1 MGNAIFAGSSGVVG
15 IAATNVQLQN
25 VVVLGDINTS
35 GTAIPTL
42 TFGTSSQFGSPRIA
56 GGDLQNTNVGNFS
69 GFSSVE
75 YTAGTDSAGRVIPAQ
90 GIDNKAPTAVS
101 LSNTVSSLAED
112 ASTASRVKVADIAVT
127 DDGRGT
133 NSLALSG
140 ADASKFELV
149 GNALF
154 LKAGTAL
161 NFESQTSYA
170 VTVSASDST
179 VAGSSAVSTSYALGV
194 TNVNETPSITSS
206 GSVSTI
212 EDTAI
217 AFTVVGADVDAG
229 TTLTYSAG
237 SAAKGTITGGTN
249 GAFVYTPNAN
259 ANGADSFVVTVSDG
273 TLSTTQTVNVAI
285 TAVNDNPVA
294 VADAVASVV
303 LGNATSIN
311 VLANDTDV
319 DGNALSLTGTPTVN
333 VGTVT
338 IVGGALNY
346 VAPANY
352 VGQATINYSITDGT
366 ATVSATQTVN
376 VTQPTISRS
385 AESVNEGASATFT
398 INGAP
403 NTDYAISLT
412 GSATPGTDYAGAA
425 LAQVTTDGAGV
436 ATFTL
441 TPSLDK
447 STEGAETVTA
457 SVVGFTGSQTI
468 SIADAS
474 VDNVAP
480 AFTSSASE
488 TATEDTVKTFTV
500 AATDGNA
507 EDMVTYSLG
516 AVTGGTA
523 TLSGG
528 TVTFTPTANYNGAAS
543 VIVNATD
550 GTASVAQEVTIAVG
564 AVNDAPTLAAVS
576 AQAATEDTVLTFSV
590 MGADVDAGD
599 VLAYSAA
606 GATKGSVS
614 VASDGTV
621 TYTPTADLNGSDSFT
636 ITVTDKAGLTAT
648 QSVSVA
654 IAAVNDAPVASTI
667 AAQTARQDTAFSLNA
682 STAFSDV
689 DAGAVLTYSA
699 AGLPAGLTIN
709 ATTGVISGTPTLATV
724 EAGTASIVVTA
735 TDNASASTSAAAF
748 NLTTAASYTIAAS
761 SVTSVNEGASV
772 TYTITNTART
782 LGEVIT
788 YTIVPTNASSA
799 DFDAGLTGQTTFN
812 ASGQATITIGVTAD
826 TLTEAGAETFSVN
839 FAYSGN
845 SVVRAGAITVND
857 TSVTGDL
864 SRELTAGADT
874 GANFTLG
881 VGNDTFNG
889 RTTANSLNTSDVLSG
904 GAGGT
909 DTVTA
914 ILNQT
919 GGINVRPTLTSIET
933 VEISNTNAAGG
944 ADTATV
950 DLASATGVT
959 TVRSLQ
965 STDNVTFTN
974 VGSLASVEASIT
986 NANLTVNYTDAAL
999 AGANSVSLRLDN
1011 ADGITVAVG
1020 NSTAGGTNV
1029 LETINANFA
1038 VNVDGTPAATIT
1050 GASNVVVTSSIE
1062 GSTTDYT
1069 LVVSAGADASALTK
1083 RINLSNGAAGTL
1095 IGGSAA
1101 DSITGSAGADSISGN
1116 AGNDTLNGGGG
1127 ADTLNGG
1134 EGNDTYQFST
1144 AANLTA
1150 GRISDA
1156 SGSNTISMTAA
1167 VVVTDAAFVNK
1178 TGAATLT
1185 LAAGVN
1191 TVTLDANALAA
1202 GITTVNAG
1210 AGGDTITVTAGHTG
1224 AIALVG
1230 AAGND
1235 SLTGNSGAD
1244 TITLGAGQDTAIG
1257 GNGDDTIVGAGNV
1270 TDLDSIVG
1278 GAGTDTL
1285 TLAGSTT
1292 LTAANLISGVENYTL
1307 NSRGVSSTT
1316 LVTGY
1321 TYVVAIDN
1329 DNDPD
1334 AAVTTDTL
1342 TVNASGL
1349 LLDVNSTDAGNQSE
1363 TLNFDGSGVTTNFKV
1378 SVTGGSANDTLV
1390 GGSLA
1395 DTLVGGSG
1403 SDSLTG
1409 GAGVDNMDGG
1419 EGADTY
1425 LYGTSTLLGEAD
1437 TINDS
1442 GTSGTDTISLT
1453 NDGNVADAAFL
1464 NMRGVET
1471 FTATV
1476 ANGNSF
1482 TLGANAQ
1489 TAGIATINLA
1499 AGNVLAAG
1507 AYTSALSIVASTGN
1521 ETITAGGGN
1530 DTITIGTGNDNVS
1543 AGNGDDTVVGAANV
1557 TAADTLAGGA
1567 GTDVLTVNGG
1577 GAATTIVFNGNFT
1590 GFERINAAAGAEA
1603 VAVAGAA
1610 NDTLPTIN
1618 DYTFT
1623 LVDTNVAA
1631 ASTFTVDA
1639 SALRTGIITNF
1650 GADGEIGGTGGNAD
1664 TTAGAENLNL
1674 DASALTGTRAVSV
1687 MGGADADTVA
1697 GGAGADYITSNG
1709 GADTLT
1715 GNGGA
1720 DTLLG
1725 GDGNDTLNGG
1735 AGADSLDGGAGND
1748 TFQMTVNELNND
1760 NDTVAGGAGTNT
1772 LQVTTTADVTVAD
1785 VAFNARFTD
1794 ITNVNLE
1801 GTAGGATEHYT
1812 WTLGSYSNAAGVR
1825 TVSVGASAEAII
1837 DANAYGSAVTL
1848 TGNAGNDTLTGS
1860 AFADSLTGGAGND
1873 QLNGGD
1879 GADSISGGAGANVIS
1894 AGAGAD
1900 TITLGVD
1907 GVNNENVDAGTGD
1920 DTVIGGANVT
1930 AGDTLAGGTGT
1941 DLLTLNG
1948 GGAATTIV
1956 FDGDFTAFERINV
1969 AAGAEAVAVA
1979 GAANDT
1985 LPTIN
1990 DYTLTLVDANV
2001 AAAST
2006 FTVDASALRTGI
2018 ITNFGA
2024 DGEIGGTGGNA
2035 DTTAGAENLNL
2046 DASALT
2052 GTRAVSVMG
2061 GADADTVAGG
2071 AGADVISGNGGADSL
2086 TGNDGADTLSG
2097 GAGNDTLTGG
2107 AGIDRLTGDAGNDV
2121 FVFTAASESTGA
2133 SADSITDFTTGAD
2146 KIQVNLSGDFSFD
2159 ASGFS
2164 SVSSFSDGLVSL
2176 SLAHGDAFYSSADG
2190 KLYVD
2195 VDGNGTI
2202 SQGADYVISAATVAS
2217 GDVNFS
2223 LTGGASANTITGGAG
2238 NDIIDAAGGIDSIVG
2253 GAGSDRLTGGA
2264 AADTFVL
2271 TSTSGTD
2278 TITDFT
2284 AGAGGDVLQVDISD
2298 LGLAGSDHFEGLATA
2313 VNATGSQ
2320 EIVVLTASYADDASA
2335 AAAIAATVTTD
2346 GLAMVIVYHNTTTG
2360 HVHVIHTTNSNT
2372 GANVT
2377 HLATLD
2383 NITTLVGLTAT
2394 DATNFGG
2401 RP

>member
-15 IAATNVQLQN
+15 VAANNVQLQN
-25 VVVLGDINTS
+25 VVVIGDINTS
-35 GTAIPTL
+35 GTATPTL

-56 GGDLQNTNVGNFS
+56 GGDLQNANIGNFS

-75 YTAGTDSAGRVIPAQ
+75 YIAGTDSAGRPIPAQ

-101 LSNTVSSLAED
+101 LSNAITSLAED
-112 ASTASRVKVADIAVT
+112 ASTAARVKVADIAIA

-133 NSLALSG
+133 NTLTLSG
-140 ADASKFELV
+140 ADAARFELV
-149 GNALF
+149 GNSLF

-161 NFESQTSYA
+161 DFETKSSYA
-170 VTVSASDST
+170 VTVSATDAT
-179 VAGSSAVSTSYALGV
+179 VAGSSAVSTALNVGI
-194 TNVNETPSITSS
+194 TNVNEAPTITSS
-206 GSVSTI
+206 GSVSTV

-217 AFTVVGADVDAG
+217 SFTVVGADVDAG
-229 TTLTYSAG
+229 TTLTYTAG
-237 SAAKGTITGGTN
+237 AASKGSITGGTN

-273 TLSTTQTVNVAI
+273 ELSTTQTVNVAI
-285 TAVNDNPVA
+285 SAVNDAPVA
-294 VADAVASVV
+294 VADAGASVV

-319 DGNALSLTGTPTVN
+319 DGDALTLTGTPTVN
-333 VGTVT
+333 VGTVS

-352 VGQATINYSITDGT
+352 VGPATISYSITDGT
-366 ATVSATQTVN
+366 AVVNATQTVN

-385 AESVNEGASATFT
+385 ASSVDEGGTATFT

-403 NTDYAISLT
+403 NADYAISLT
-412 GSATPGTDYAGAA
+412 GTATAGTDYAGAA
-425 LAQVTTDGAGV
+425 LAQVSTNASGF

-441 TPSLDK
+441 SPNRDK
-447 STEGAETVTA
+447 ATEGAETVIA
-457 SVVGFTGSQTI
+457 SVVGFTDSQTI
-468 SIADAS
+468 SIGDTS

-480 AFTSSASE
+480 AFTSSAAQ
-488 TATEDTVKTFTV
+488 TAMEDTVKTFTV
-500 AATDGNA
+500 TATDGNT
-507 EDMVTYSLG
+507 EDTVTYSVGTVVGGTATVSGGVVTFNPTADFNGAASVVVNATDGTATTSQTVAITVSAVNDAPVLAVIGAQAGTEDTALTFTVSATDVDATDTLTYSLG
-516 AVTGGTA
+516 AV
-523 TLSGG
+523 SGG
-528 TVTFTPTANYNGAAS
+528 MATITGTTVTFTPTANYNGPAS

-550 GTASVAQEVTIAVG
+550 GTASVAQT
-564 AVNDAPTLAAVS
+564 
-576 AQAATEDTVLTFSV
+576 
-590 MGADVDAGD
+590 
-599 VLAYSAA
+599 
-606 GATKGSVS
+606 
-614 VASDGTV
+614 ASI
-621 TYTPTADLNGSDSFT
+621 S
-636 ITVTDKAGLTAT
+636 
-648 QSVSVA
+648 
-654 IAAVNDAPVASTI
+654 IAAVNDTPVASTI
-667 AAQTARQDTAFSLNA
+667 ATQTARQDTAFSLNA
-682 STAFSDV
+682 ASAFSDV

-699 AGLPAGLTIN
+699 TGLPAGLSID

-724 EAGTASIVVTA
+724 EAGTSSIVVTA
-735 TDNASASTSAAAF
+735 NDGTASTSAAAF
-748 NLTTAASYTIAAS
+748 NLTTSASYTIAAS

-782 LGEVIT
+782 LGEVIN

-826 TLTEAGAETFSVN
+826 TLTEAGVESFTVN
-839 FAYSGN
+839 FSYGGN
-845 SVVRAGAITVND
+845 NVIRAGSLAVND

-864 SRELTAGADT
+864 NRELTAGADT

-889 RTTANSLNTSDVLSG
+889 RTTINSLNTSDVLSG

-974 VGSLASVEASIT
+974 VGSLASIDASIT

-1029 LETINANFA
+1029 LETVNANFA

-1050 GASNVVVTSSIE
+1050 GASNVVLTSSIDS
-1062 GSTTDYT
+1062 STTAYT
-1069 LVVSAGADASALTK
+1069 VAVSTGADASALTK
-1083 RINLSNGAAGTL
+1083 RVNLSNAAAGTL
-1095 IGGSAA
+1095 SGGTVA

-1116 AGNDTLNGGGG
+1116 GGDDTINGGGG
-1127 ADTLNGG
+1127 SDTLNGG
-1134 EGNDTYQFST
+1134 EGSDTYEFAS

-1156 SGSNTISMTAA
+1156 AGSNTISMTAA
-1167 VVVTDAAFVNK
+1167 AVITDAAFVNK

-1202 GITTVNAG
+1202 GISTVNAG
-1210 AGGDTITVTAGHTG
+1210 AGGDTITVTAGYTG

-1230 AAGND
+1230 AGGGD
-1235 SLTGNSGAD
+1235 SLTGGAGAD
-1244 TITLGAGQDTAIG
+1244 TITLGAGADTAIG

-1270 TDLDSIVG
+1270 TDADSIVG

-1292 LTAANLISGVENYTL
+1292 LTAGNLISGVETYTL
-1307 NSRGVSSTT
+1307 NSRGSTST
-1316 LVTGY
+1316 IGLTGY
-1321 TYVVAIDN
+1321 VYVVAID
-1329 DNDPD
+1329 DGNDPD
-1334 AAVTTDTL
+1334 ASVTTDTL
-1342 TVNASGL
+1342 TVNASSL
-1349 LLDVNSTDAGNQSE
+1349 LLDVNTTDAGNQSE
-1363 TLNFDGSGVTTNFKV
+1363 TLNFDGSGVTTNFKLN
-1378 SVTGGSANDTLV
+1378 VTGGAANDTLV

-1395 DTLVGGSG
+1395 DTLIGGAG

-1409 GAGVDNMDGG
+1409 GAGVDSLDGG
-1419 EGADTY
+1419 EGSDTY
-1425 LYGTSTLLGEAD
+1425 LYGTSALLGAAD
-1437 TINDS
+1437 TISDS
-1442 GTSGTDTISLT
+1442 GTSGTDVIRLT
-1453 NDGNVADAAFL
+1453 NDGAVADASFL

-1476 ANGNSF
+1476 ANGNTF

-1489 TAGIATINLA
+1489 VAGISTVNLA
-1499 AGNVLAAG
+1499 AGNILAAG
-1507 AYTSALSIVASTGN
+1507 AYTSALTVSAATGN
-1521 ETITAGGGN
+1521 ETVTTGSGN
-1530 DTITIGTGNDNVS
+1530 DSITIGTGDDNIN
-1543 AGNGDDTVVGAANV
+1543 AGNGDDTVTGGANV
-1557 TAADTLAGGA
+1557 TNADTLAGGG
-1567 GTDVLTVNGG
+1567 GTDVLTLNGG
-1577 GAATTIVFNGNFT
+1577 GAATTIVFDGDFT
-1590 GFERINAAAGAEA
+1590 AFERITVAAGAEA
-1603 VAVAGAA
+1603 VAVAGLA

-1618 DYTFT
+1618 DYTLT
-1623 LVDTNVAA
+1623 LVDANVAA
-1631 ASTFTVDA
+1631 ATTFTVDA

-1650 GADGEIGGTGGNAD
+1650 GGDAEIGGTGGNAD
-1664 TTAGAENLNL
+1664 TTAGAENLSL
-1674 DASALTGTRAVSV
+1674 DASGLTGTRAVSV
-1687 MGGADADTVA
+1687 LGGADADTVA
-1697 GGAGADYITSNG
+1697 GGAGADYISG
-1709 GADTLT
+1709 GAGNDTLT
-1715 GNGGA
+1715 GNAGA
-1720 DTLLG
+1720 DTLVG
-1725 GDGNDTLNGG
+1725 GAGHDTLNGG
-1735 AGADSLDGGAGND
+1735 AGADNLDGGEGND
-1748 TFQMTVNELNND
+1748 TFQMTVSELNND

-1772 LQVTTTADVTVAD
+1772 LQVTTTADVTIAD

-1794 ITNVNLE
+1794 IGTVNLE
-1801 GTAGGATEHYT
+1801 GTAGGATERYT

-1825 TVSVGASAEAII
+1825 TITIGANADAVI

-1860 AFADSLTGGAGND
+1860 ALADSLTGGNGDD
-1873 QLNGGD
+1873 QLNGGN
-1879 GADSISGGAGANVIS
+1879 GNDSISGGAGANIITG
-1894 AGAGAD
+1894 GAGSD
-1900 TITLGVD
+1900 TITLGA
-1907 GVNNENVDAGTGD
+1907 NTENVDAGADD

-1930 AGDTLAGGTGT
+1930 NADTLAGGGGT
-1941 DLLTLNG
+1941 DVLTLNG

-1956 FDGDFTAFERINV
+1956 FDGDFTAFERITV

-1985 LPTIN
+1985 LPEIN

-2001 AAAST
+2001 AAATT

-2018 ITNFGA
+2018 IDNFGGDA
-2024 DGEIGGTGGNA
+2024 EIGGTGGNA
-2035 DTTAGAENLNL
+2035 DTTTGAENLSL
-2046 DASALT
+2046 DASGLT
-2052 GTRAVSVMG
+2052 GTRAVSVLG

-2071 AGADVISGNGGADSL
+2071 AGADTISGNGGADSL
-2086 TGNDGADTLSG
+2086 TGNGGNDTLAG

-2107 AGIDRLTGDAGNDV
+2107 AGVDRLTGDAGNDV
-2121 FVFTAASESTGA
+2121 FVFTAASDSTGA
-2133 SADSITDFTTGAD
+2133 SFDSITDFTSGTD
-2146 KIQVNLSGDFSFD
+2146 KIQVNLSGDFNFD
-2159 ASGFS
+2159 ASGFA
-2164 SVSSFSDGLVSL
+2164 SVSSFNDGLVSL
-2176 SLAHGDAFYSSADG
+2176 SLVRGDGFYSSADG

-2202 SQGADYVISAATVAS
+2202 SQGTDYVISAATVAS

-2223 LTGGASANTITGGAG
+2223 LTGGGSANTLIGGAG
-2238 NDIIDAAGGIDSIVG
+2238 NDIIDGDGGTDSIEG
-2253 GAGSDRLTGGA
+2253 GAGSDRLTGGVLS
-2264 AADTFVL
+2264 DTFVL

-2278 TITDFT
+2278 TITDMT
-2284 AGAGGDVLQVDISD
+2284 LGAGGDVLQVDQSD
-2298 LGLAGSDHFEGLATA
+2298 LGLAGADVFRGAVA
-2313 VNATGSQ
+2313 GVNANGSE
-2320 EIVVLTASYADDASA
+2320 EIVVLDAVSYATDADA
-2335 AAAIAATVTTD
+2335 AAAVAGQVTTD
-2346 GLAMVIVYHNTTTG
+2346 GLAMVIVYHNSTTG
-2360 HVHVIHTTNSNT
+2360 KVHVIHTTNSNT
-2372 GANVT
+2372 GASVTHIATMDNVT
-2377 HLATLD
+2377 TLGGLAAGV
-2383 NITTLVGLTAT
+2383 NA
-2394 DATNFGG
+2394 NFGG